1 MSVKLIAFD
10 LDGTLLDDDKNV
22 PEENLRALA
31 AAAERGIHIV
41 PATGRIV
48 EGVPEVIRSLPF
60 VRYYIAINGAYV
72 YDAKEGKILY
82 RGEIPVETAIRF
94 CEYADTLPVLYDC
107 YQYNFGWMSRS
118 MYDRIEEY
126 FAPEPGILALV
137 RRTRE
142 LVDDLKETFRQ
153 RGDPV
158 QKLQMYF
165 RPDQMELRAEQMK
178 KLPELFPGLMTA
190 SSLKNNIEI
199 NSVAAGKGPA
209 LLALAESLGLE
220 RSETVAFGDGSNDLS
235 MIRAA
240 GLGVAMANA
249 EESVKAAAGLIADSN
264 REAGVAQVIWKLL
277 EEDNEDG

>member
-1 MSVKLIAFD
+1 MAVKLIAFD
-10 LDGTLLDDDKNV
+10 LDGTLLDDDKSV

-48 EGVPEVIRSLPF
+48 EGVPEPIRSLPF

-72 YDAKEGKILY
+72 YDAKEGKTLY
-82 RGEIPVETAIRF
+82 RGEIPAETAIRF

-165 RPDQMELRAEQMK
+165 RPDQMALRQ
-178 KLPELFPGLMTA
+178 ELFPGLTA
-190 SSLKNNIEI
+190 SSSLKNNIEI
-199 NSVAAGKGPA
+199 NSVTAGKGPA

-220 RSETVAFGDGSNDLS
+220 RSETAAFGDGSNDLS

-249 EESVKAAAGLIADSN
+249 EESVKAAAGLITGSN

-277 EEDNEDG
+277 EEADGEG

>member
-1 MSVKLIAFD
+1 
-10 LDGTLLDDDKNV
+10 
-22 PEENLRALA
+22 
-31 AAAERGIHIV
+31 
-41 PATGRIV
+41 
-48 EGVPEVIRSLPF
+48 
-60 VRYYIAINGAYV
+60 
-72 YDAKEGKILY
+72 
-82 RGEIPVETAIRF
+82 
-94 CEYADTLPVLYDC
+94 
-107 YQYNFGWMSRS
+107 

-178 KLPELFPGLMTA
+178 KLPELFPGLTA
-190 SSLKNNIEI
+190 SSSLKNNIEI
-199 NSVAAGKGPA
+199 NSVTAGKGPA

-249 EESVKAAAGLIADSN
+249 EESVKAAAGLITGSN
-264 REAGVAQVIWKLL
+264 REAGVAQAIWKLL
-277 EEDNEDG
+277 AEEEA